1 MQPVLVSVL
10 TVAVFFVGIITTNA
24 ARKDPG
30 QPGNHL
36 VIERVDIDL
45 DAGANGQLT
54 ITGQHFDFGNTLAVV
69 LGSPPMDLTPAVST
83 TPTEIVVDLP
93 VGPLVGDQ
101 LLTVSTG
108 NGQSQNDEYDLTFG
122 QVGPKGDKG
131 DTGDTGVTGATGM
144 TGDTGMTGA
153 TGMTGDPGPPGG
165 LPVGVSGII
174 FARCELS
181 DLTNVGVVRTCDV
194 QGAAVGDAVI
204 VSRPS
209 PSRID
214 VNFWITSANVSEANK
229 VQIGIWG
236 RDSGSGHGDFA
247 ILVIKE

>member
-1 MQPVLVSVL
+1 MFRFRRMQPVLVSVL
-10 TVAVFFVGIITTNA
+10 TLAMFIVGITTTEA
-24 ARKDPG
+24 AQKDPG
-30 QPGNHL
+30 LPGNHL

-144 TGDTGMTGA
+144 TGD
-153 TGMTGDPGPPGG
+153 PGPPGG

-204 VSRPS
+204 VSRSS

-236 RDSGSGHGDFA
+236 RGSGSGHGDFA